1 MGWEGRRR
9 PLPWPLSP
17 LCLRGKGREGAPPY
31 PPECKQQQMNKNK
44 NTKGRRK
51 VPGIP
56 PPLGSSLSPVEV
68 PSLPPSTTAASVLG
82 AAWRRPHP
90 RGQSPGLKT
99 AGPAAH
105 TSDGRR
111 VPCWCAGSAGT
122 SGWGTWR
129 HRLREEEEE
138 TESPGAGGGGG
149 GGGGGYRE
157 IRDKKDNGIR
167 KMTEGARGRNKN
179 NTGGKG

>member
-1 MGWEGRRR
+1 MGWEGRWC

-56 PPLGSSLSPVEV
+56 PTPGVFPVTSGGPLAA
-68 PSLPPSTTAASVLG
+68 PSTKAASVLG
-82 AAWRRPHP
+82 AARRRPHP
-90 RGQSPGLKT
+90 RGQSPGLRT

-105 TSDGRR
+105 TGDGRR
-111 VPCWCAGSAGT
+111 VPCWCAESAGT

-129 HRLREEEEE
+129 RGLREEAEG
-138 TESPGAGGGGG
+138 TESPGR
-149 GGGGGYRE
+149 GGYKGDKE
-157 IRDKKDNGIR
+157 EKGQRDQKGD
-167 KMTEGARGRNKN
+167 GRDRRQVKS